1 MPRVAVVRFPGSN
14 CDFDTLRAVEQYGGE
29 AYFVWHRDTGLNRA
43 DIVILPGGFS
53 YGDYLRAGA
62 IARFS
67 PIMQAVQRHA
77 AEGGPLLGVCNGF
90 QILCE
95 AHLLPGALLRNA
107 GLTFVSKPVDVTVE
121 QVDTAFTCDYEP
133 GARLRL
139 PVAHGEGRYI
149 ASPDTLRMLEA
160 EGRVVLR
167 YVAATERSPFQPNPN
182 GSTNHIAGICNA
194 AGNIVGIMP
203 HPERAIDRLLGM
215 TGGAGFF
222 TSPIS
227 SYEDSSNPR
236 GSTNEAG

>member
-1 MPRVAVVRFPGSN
+1 MTRVAVIRFPGSN
-14 CDFDTLRAVEQYGGE
+14 CDFDTLRAVQVQGGD
-29 AYFVWHRDTGLNRA
+29 AFFVWHRETDLRGA

-53 YGDYLRAGA
+53 YGDYLRSGA

-77 AEGGPLLGVCNGF
+77 REGGPLLGICNGF

-95 AHLLPGALLRNA
+95 AQLLPGALLRNA

-121 QVDTAFTCDYEP
+121 QTDTAFTCDYEP

-139 PVAHGEGRYI
+139 PVAHGEGRYV
-149 ASPDTLRMLEA
+149 ASPDTLRLLEA

-167 YVAATERSPFQPNPN
+167 YVAATEGSPFQPNPN
-182 GSTNHIAGICNA
+182 GATNHIAGICNA

-203 HPERAIDRLLGM
+203 HPERAIDRLLGL
-215 TGGAGFF
+215 TGGTGFF

-227 SYEDSSNPR
+227 SHQDSASAR
-236 GSTNEAG
+236 SAQQ